1 MLVLLVRPE
10 RPRALAPC
18 LRSPGQTCK
27 TVPTP
32 RSLTHL
38 CSAVTRKEKSLGRS
52 AQRGTKGGR
61 SALSNGRDSP
71 CLRSKAQ
78 PVRPRGRA
86 GGYVPAD
93 RICRVHVDVCTCYCC
108 ENQSLPGVL
117 MNVIALNT
125 QKCLRYF
132 SSPRPEVPARPGT
145 SIPLQQS
152 QRRSRGPR
160 LFLRLA
166 GTLELTASSPASLHT
181 VQSC

>member
-1 MLVLLVRPE
+1 
-10 RPRALAPC
+10 
-18 LRSPGQTCK
+18 
-27 TVPTP
+27 
-32 RSLTHL
+32 
-38 CSAVTRKEKSLGRS
+38 
-52 AQRGTKGGR
+52 
-61 SALSNGRDSP
+61 
-71 CLRSKAQ
+71 
-78 PVRPRGRA
+78 
-86 GGYVPAD
+86 
-93 RICRVHVDVCTCYCC
+93 
-108 ENQSLPGVL
+108 

-152 QRRSRGPR
+152 RWRSRGPR